1 MRGASALRADNTEQH
16 RRQPYRSPPGWRTAG
31 APAEIMLQGLKWQ
44 KVHGSAKKWQKVL
57 AAQKKRLTLQAI
69 KADQMDETKNYY
81 ISGINRLSGRRE
93 RCSSYM
99 SKAAAEER
107 LAALRKE
114 RRPRRAF
121 TRLQVARR
129 EPIQLTLAFSDYD
142 T

>member
-1 MRGASALRADNTEQH
+1 M
-16 RRQPYRSPPGWRTAG
+16 
-31 APAEIMLQGLKWQ
+31 
-44 KVHGSAKKWQKVL
+44 

-69 KADQMDETKNYY
+69 KADQMDGAKNYY

-93 RCSSYM
+93 RCSAYM
-99 SKAAAEER
+99 SKVAAEER
-107 LAALRKE
+107 LAALRME

-121 TRLQVARR
+121 VRLQVARK